1 MGARVA
7 VAGASGYAG
16 GELLRLIAGHPDL
29 ELATVTADSNAGRLV
44 GAVHPNL
51 AGLPALADRK
61 FEASAAGGAAF
72 DCDLAF
78 LALPPGQS
86 APFADQLGGAVKVVD
101 LGADYRLADA
111 AAWTRHYGI
120 THRGRWPCGL
130 PELPQARAQIRAA
143 DRVAVPGCYATA
155 CILALAPLVAAGLV
169 EPADI
174 VIVAAS
180 GTSGAGRVLRQEL
193 LGSEVMGSVAAYQAG
208 GAHRH
213 TPEIEQ
219 ALQDVRPSGS
229 PGAAP
234 PVSVSFTPVLAP
246 MPRGIL
252 ATCTARLAG
261 PGLAGPRAAD
271 SRAAETG
278 LAETGLAETGR
289 LREALAETGRL
300 REALADSYQ
309 NEPFVCVLPDGSW
322 PATAAVAGSNGVH
335 LQAAADARTGR
346 ATVVAA
352 IDNLGKGA
360 AGQAMQVAN
369 LMLGLP
375 ETAGLSAA
383 GIAP

>member
-29 ELATVTADSNAGRLV
+29 ELAAVTADSNAGRLV
-44 GAVHPNL
+44 GTVHPNL
-51 AGLPALADRK
+51 AGLPALAGRK
-61 FEASAAGGAAF
+61 FEASQAGGAAF

-86 APFADQLGGAVKVVD
+86 APVAVQLRDGVKVVD

-111 AAWTRHYGI
+111 AAWTRHYG
-120 THRGRWPCGL
+120 TAHQGRWPCGL
-130 PELPQARAQIRAA
+130 PELPQAREQIQAA

-169 EPADI
+169 ETADI

-219 ALQDVRPSGS
+219 ALQEVRPSGR
-229 PGAAP
+229 PGAPP
-234 PVSVSFTPVLAP
+234 PVRVSFTPVLAP

-261 PGLAGPRAAD
+261 PGLADP
-271 SRAAETG
+271 G
-278 LAETGLAETGR
+278 LADP
-289 LREALAETGRL
+289 GRL
-300 REALADSYQ
+300 REALADGYQ
-309 NEPFVCVLPDGSW
+309 SEPFVCVLPDGSW
-322 PATAAVAGSNGVH
+322 PATAAVAGSNGAH
-335 LQAAADARTGR
+335 LQAVADARTGR

-360 AGQAMQVAN
+360 AGQAVQVAN

-375 ETAGLSAA
+375 ETAGLTAA

>member
-29 ELATVTADSNAGRLV
+29 ELAAVTADSNAGRLV

-51 AGLPALADRK
+51 AGVPALAGRK
-61 FEASAAGGAAF
+61 FEASGAGGAAF

-86 APFADQLGGAVKVVD
+86 APFADQLGDGVKVVD

-111 AAWTRHYGI
+111 AAWARHYG
-120 THRGRWPCGL
+120 TAHQGRWPCGL
-130 PELPQARAQIRAA
+130 PELGQAREQIRAA

-155 CILALAPLVAAGLV
+155 CILALAPLAAAGLI
-169 EPADI
+169 ELADI

-180 GTSGAGRVLRQEL
+180 GTSGAGRVLKPEL

-219 ALQDVRPSGS
+219 ALQEIRPPGS

-234 PVSVSFTPVLAP
+234 PVRVSFTPVLAP

-252 ATCTARLAG
+252 ATCTARLA
-261 PGLAGPRAAD
+261 D
-271 SRAAETG
+271 TG
-278 LAETGLAETGR
+278 LADTGR
-289 LREALAETGRL
+289 LRA
-300 REALADSYQ
+300 ALADGYQ
-309 NEPFVCVLPDGSW
+309 SEPFVCVLPDGSW

-360 AGQAMQVAN
+360 AGQAVQVAN

>member
-29 ELATVTADSNAGRLV
+29 ELAAVTADSNAGQLV

-51 AGLPALADRK
+51 AGLPALAGRK
-61 FEASAAGGAAF
+61 FEPSGARGAAF

-86 APFADQLGGAVKVVD
+86 APFAGQLGDGVKVVD

-111 AAWTRHYGI
+111 AAWARHYGSA
-120 THRGRWPCGL
+120 HAGRWPRGL
-130 PELPQARAQIRAA
+130 PELPQAREQIRAA

-155 CILALAPLVAAGLV
+155 AILALAPLLAAGLI

-193 LGSEVMGSVAAYQAG
+193 LGSEVMGSAAAYQAG

-219 ALQDVRPSGS
+219 ALEAVRPAAG
-229 PGAAP
+229 PGAADG
-234 PVSVSFTPVLAP
+234 VRVSFTPLLAP

-261 PGLAGPRAAD
+261 PGLAETGVAETGV
-271 SRAAETG
+271 AETG
-278 LAETGLAETGR
+278 LADTKLADTK
-289 LREALAETGRL
+289 LADTERL
-300 REALADSYQ
+300 REALADGYQ
-309 NEPFVCVLPDGSW
+309 SEPFVCVLPEGCW
-322 PATAAVAGSNGVH
+322 PATAAVVGSNGVH

-352 IDNLGKGA
+352 LDNLGKGA
-360 AGQAMQVAN
+360 AGQAVQVAN
-369 LMLGLP
+369 LMLGLS
-375 ETAGLSAA
+375 ETAGLTAA